1 MKGVGC
7 RDKGEGLFHKDHSE
21 CQDNSL
27 WGRIIFSTNETETT
41 EHPHAK
47 ECWIPSPNHI
57 HKSTQ
62 NVSNS

>member
-7 RDKGEGLFHKDHSE
+7 RDKGEGLFHKDHFE

-41 EHPHAK
+41 EYPHAK
-47 ECWIPSPNHI
+47 E
-57 HKSTQ
+57 
-62 NVSNS
+62 